1 MPNRRLPLYL
11 AIVTATAV
19 SGCGGSSEEAKNL
32 ESTTPPVEPRVFL
45 SGDMSLD
52 ESLVADNAQGVYGY
66 QPTTVLGDPE
76 VVGSGV
82 ALISTTG
89 RMIVATEDV
98 VAFSRVEHNGASFTG
113 DLVHVDF
120 TKPDGVSQ
128 FSIFGK
134 RDQESGAD
142 PLTNL
147 VGTIENEDGGLEQ
160 TYRLVKQSEPA
171 PIASI
176 ADIATTYRFTDEAGI
191 VTVLTIDDQGGL
203 SGTDTTGCTY
213 SGQVYAPDSESHLI
227 EAAYTASNCGSTTSV
242 TGQQRDGSY
251 NALGYF
257 DAELYT
263 LALFGASEDVVH
275 RFAGEDINAPEPE
288 PEPEPEPDI
297 DADQFVSSDFTVES
311 SVVARLSVG
320 VFGYEDLPI
329 EVTGGSEPLET
340 GKAFVSSTGRVF
352 AATPKRRFFSRGV
365 VNETNTFIDDV
376 TQTQVSID
384 TQIDPVSVIRMIP
397 GDDSGTPVLFGSLE
411 DAEGNLRV
419 RYKLSPDETAS
430 LPDGG
435 LLEFSALSGTYV
447 ETAAGGINTEFT
459 IDSEGALTGSDTTGC
474 VFLGQA
480 HIPDPAINL
489 IEARFDAANCGAS
502 PEASA
507 AERNQTFNAIGTVSS
522 GTLTLFMAGE
532 TDLTAEFEGA
542 LSGI

>member
-1 MPNRRLPLYL
+1 
-11 AIVTATAV
+11 
-19 SGCGGSSEEAKNL
+19 
-32 ESTTPPVEPRVFL
+32 
-45 SGDMSLD
+45 MSLD

-134 RDQESGAD
+134 RDEESGAD

-171 PIASI
+171 PPIASI

-251 NALGYF
+251 NALGY
-257 DAELYT
+257 LMLSCIRSHC
-263 LALFGASEDVVH
+263 LA
-275 RFAGEDINAPEPE
+275 
-288 PEPEPEPDI
+288 
-297 DADQFVSSDFTVES
+297 
-311 SVVARLSVG
+311 
-320 VFGYEDLPI
+320 
-329 EVTGGSEPLET
+329 
-340 GKAFVSSTGRVF
+340 
-352 AATPKRRFFSRGV
+352 
-365 VNETNTFIDDV
+365 
-376 TQTQVSID
+376 
-384 TQIDPVSVIRMIP
+384 PVKTWYI
-397 GDDSGTPVLFGSLE
+397 
-411 DAEGNLRV
+411 
-419 RYKLSPDETAS
+419 AS
-430 LPDGG
+430 LAKTSMHQSRNRNRNRNRSPTLMRTNSYPPT
-435 LLEFSALSGTYV
+435 LL
-447 ETAAGGINTEFT
+447 
-459 IDSEGALTGSDTTGC
+459 
-474 VFLGQA
+474 
-480 HIPDPAINL
+480 
-489 IEARFDAANCGAS
+489 
-502 PEASA
+502 
-507 AERNQTFNAIGTVSS
+507 
-522 GTLTLFMAGE
+522 
-532 TDLTAEFEGA
+532 
-542 LSGI
+542 